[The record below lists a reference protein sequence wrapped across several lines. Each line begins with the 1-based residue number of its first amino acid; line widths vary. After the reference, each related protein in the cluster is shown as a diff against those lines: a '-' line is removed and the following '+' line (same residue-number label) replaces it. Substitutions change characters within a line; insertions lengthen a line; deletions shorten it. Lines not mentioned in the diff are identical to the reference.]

1 MTPTEL
7 VLSRLDK
14 HIPSGKN
21 RYVACCPAHDD
32 RDPSLSITEAHD
44 GRVLIHCFAGCG
56 ALAIVEALGLTLGDL
71 YPPELPNYQ
80 INQKPLIRNRETAQS
95 VDHWVLEIARDNRK
109 QGKKLSPQDLQRE
122 REAFLR
128 VGAASAC

>member
-7 VLSRLDK
+7 ILSRLDR

-44 GRVLIHCFAGCG
+44 GRVLIHCFAGCD
-56 ALAIVEALGLTLGDL
+56 ALSIVEALGLELSDL

-80 INQKPLIRNRETAQS
+80 INQKPLIRNREAVKS
-95 VDHWVLEIARDNRK
+95 VDHWVLDIAKAKRAE
-109 QGKKLSPQDLQRE
+109 GKKLSPQDLQRE

-128 VGAASAC
+128 VGAATA